1 MTELLKRLAA
11 LPPEKLAVLQQ
22 RITQRPAPS
31 RIESVP
37 RNVADTF
44 PLSFAQQRLWFLDRL
59 QSNVSLY
66 NIPSPLRLQFPAN
79 IPALERS
86 LNEIVRRHE
95 ILRTTFKLV
104 NNEPQ
109 QVVAPPQ
116 KIPLTVI
123 DLRVYPP
130 AQREYEAQRL
140 AAEEAHAPFYLER
153 GPLFRSKLLQ
163 LDDADYVLL
172 MTMHH
177 IVSDGWS
184 LGILH
189 RELSTLYAAYSANQ
203 ASPLPELPIQ
213 YVDFAR
219 WQRRWLQGERLQ
231 VLLDYWGKQLSGAP
245 AVLEL
250 PTDRPRPAVQNFRG
264 AAQGFNIPASVL
276 SPLKALSQ
284 QEGVTLFMTLLAAF
298 NALLHRYTG
307 QTDLVVGTPIAN
319 RNLTQLEGLIGF
331 FVNTL
336 VLRVDVSRNPTFR
349 ELLQRVREVTLG
361 AYAHEDLPFEKL
373 VEEFQPERSLS
384 HNPLFQVMFTVDSL
398 SVTDKQPETSAAP
411 QEAPHKSADA
421 PASVTPVIN
430 STAKF
435 DLSIWFTETE
445 DALNGGMEYST
456 DLFDAATIT
465 NMIGHFQMLLDG
477 IAANSSQRISDLPLL
492 SQQERQRLL
501 VDWNATEAQ
510 FSEQCLPELFEI
522 QANRNPDATAVVFG
536 GDERLSYAELNSR
549 ANMLARYLQRIG
561 FKPDTLVAMAVERS
575 LEMVVALLG
584 ILKAGGAFVPLDP
597 TYPKERLSFMFE
609 DLQVPVLLT
618 QQRFEDRFSASAAKV
633 VYLDALSGEWEQE
646 SKENLNSGITPDNLA
661 YVIYTSGSTGRPKG
675 VMIPHRGLSN
685 MVQAQLQTF
694 RIGPRDR
701 VLQYSALTFD
711 ISIWDIVLALNSGA
725 TLCLETADSLRPGP
739 GLTQLLLDRGV
750 TVVTL
755 LPSVL
760 ATLSPE
766 ELPAVRIAI
775 AGAEACSADVA
786 ARWAPGRRFV
796 NGYGPTETT
805 IWATYADCSDGHRK
819 PPIGRPIAN
828 TQAYVM
834 DRYLELVPVGVRGEL
849 CIGGVALARGYLHRP
864 ELTAER
870 FVPDPFSSTPGRR
883 LYRTGDHVRQLPD
896 GNIDFVGRVDMQVKL
911 RGYRIE
917 LGEVESVIAEY
928 PSVREAVVV
937 VRESL
942 SGDKRLV
949 AYLVPVSPDAFSIA
963 DLVNHLRD
971 RLPEYMMPQLVLL
984 DVLPLML
991 NGKVDRNALPEPDW
1005 VRPETEEEYVPP
1017 RNKTEERLVEIW
1029 KEVLGLERIGVNDNF
1044 FKLGGHSLLATQV
1057 ISRMRDVFPNAPAL
1071 QSIFELPTVAG
1082 LASVINDGAAEQEA
1096 PLIHEELKHETKE
1109 QLLAR
1114 LDQLSD
1120 SDVDALLSELLR

>member
-1 MTELLKRLAA
+1 VTDLLKRIAA

-22 RITQRPAPS
+22 RITRRVAPS

-37 RNVADTF
+37 RNGAGTF
-44 PLSFAQQRLWFLDRL
+44 PLSFAQQRLWFLSRL
-59 QSNVSLY
+59 QPNLSLY
-66 NIPSPLRLQFPAN
+66 NLPSPLRLQFPIN

-95 ILRTTFKLV
+95 TLRTTFKLI

-109 QVVAPPQ
+109 QVIAPAQ
-116 KIPLTVI
+116 EIPLTVI

-130 AQREYEAQRL
+130 AQRGYEAQRL
-140 AAEEAHAPFYLER
+140 AAEEAQAPFDLER

-163 LDDADYVLL
+163 LDEADYVLL

-184 LGILH
+184 LGILN

-203 ASPLPELPIQ
+203 PSPLPELPIQ

-219 WQRRWLQGERLQ
+219 WQRHWLQGERLK
-231 VLLDYWGKQLSGAP
+231 VLLDYWEKQLSGAP
-245 AVLEL
+245 TVLKL
-250 PTDRPRPAVQNFRG
+250 PTDRPRPAVQSFRG
-264 AAQGFNIPASVL
+264 AAQGFNLPASVL
-276 SPLKALSQ
+276 SRLKAFSQ

-298 NALLHRYTG
+298 NVLLHRYTG
-307 QTDLVVGTPIAN
+307 QIDLVVGTPIAN

-336 VLRVDVSRNPTFR
+336 VLRVDVSGNPTFR

-361 AYAHEDLPFEKL
+361 SYAHEDLPFEKL

-384 HNPLFQVMFTVDSL
+384 HNPLFQVMFTFESL
-398 SVTDKQPETSAAP
+398 SATDKQPEASAAP
-411 QEAPHKSADA
+411 QEAPQKSSDP
-421 PASVTPVIN
+421 PASVTPVIHGT
-430 STAKF
+430 SKF
-435 DLSIWFTETE
+435 DLSVWFTETE
-445 DALNGGMEYST
+445 DGLSGGMEYST

-465 NMIGHFQMLLDG
+465 NMIGHFQVLLDG
-477 IAANSSQRISDLPLL
+477 IAANPSQRVSSLPLL
-492 SQQERQRLL
+492 TEQERHKLL
-501 VDWNATEAQ
+501 IDWNATEAE

-522 QANRNPDATAVVFG
+522 QVNRNPAAKAVVFG
-536 GDERLSYAELNSR
+536 GDECLSYAELNAR
-549 ANMLARYLQRIG
+549 ANQLARYLQRLGI
-561 FKPDTLVAMAVERS
+561 KPDTLVAMAVERS
-575 LEMVVALLG
+575 LEMVVGLLG

-597 TYPKERLSFMFE
+597 NYPKERLSFMFE
-609 DLQVPVLLT
+609 DLQAPVLLT
-618 QQRFEDRFSASAAKV
+618 QQRFEDRFSASAGKV
-633 VYLDALSGEWEQE
+633 IYLDAPGGEWEQE
-646 SKENLNSGITPDNLA
+646 TKENLNSEVTPDNLA

-685 MVQAQLQTF
+685 MAQSQLQTLG
-694 RIGPRDR
+694 IEPVDR
-701 VLQYSALTFD
+701 VLQFSAVTFD

-725 TLCLETADSLRPGP
+725 TLCVETADSLRPGP
-739 GLTQLLLDRGV
+739 GLTQLLLDRGI

-766 ELPAVRIAI
+766 QLPALRIVV
-775 AGAEACSADVA
+775 AGAEACSADIA

-805 IWATYADCSDGHRK
+805 VWATYADLSDGHRK

-828 TQAYVM
+828 TQAYVL
-834 DRYLELVPVGVRGEL
+834 DGYLELVPAGVRGDL
-849 CIGGVALARGYLHRP
+849 CLGGSALARGYLNRP

-870 FVPDPFSSTPGRR
+870 FFPDPFSSIPGRR
-883 LYRTGDHVRQLPD
+883 LYRTGDLVRQLPD
-896 GNIDFVGRVDMQVKL
+896 GNIDFIGRIDTQVKL

-917 LGEVESVIAEY
+917 LGEVEALIAEY
-928 PSVREAVVV
+928 SSVREVVV
-937 VRESL
+937 VIRESL

-949 AYLVPVSPDAFSIA
+949 AYLVPVSPDAFSIT
-963 DLVNHLRD
+963 DLVIYLRD
-971 RLPEYMMPQLVLL
+971 RLPEYMVPQLVVL
-984 DVLPLML
+984 DVLPLMP
-991 NGKVDRNALPEPDW
+991 NGKVDRNSLPEPDW
-1005 VRPETEEEYVPP
+1005 LHPEIEEEYVSP
-1017 RNKTEERLVEIW
+1017 RNEVEEKLVEIW

-1057 ISRMRDVFPNAPAL
+1057 ISRLRDVFPDAPTL
-1071 QSIFELPTVAG
+1071 QTIFELPTVAG
-1082 LASVINDGAAEQEA
+1082 LASVVNDGAAEQTPPIYKEV
-1096 PLIHEELKHETKE
+1096 KQETKE

-1120 SDVDALLSELLR
+1120 SEVDELLSELLR